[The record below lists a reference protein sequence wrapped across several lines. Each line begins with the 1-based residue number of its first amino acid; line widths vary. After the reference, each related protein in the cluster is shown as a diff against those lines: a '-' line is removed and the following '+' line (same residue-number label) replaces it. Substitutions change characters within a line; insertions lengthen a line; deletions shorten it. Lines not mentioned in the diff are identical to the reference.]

1 MAYTYS
7 KLATYTVG
15 SGGIKSVDFLNIP
28 QNYTDLIIKYSSRE
42 TTAQAYGD
50 LVMRFNG
57 DSGTN
62 YGILFLRGSGTGSGS
77 QTGSYSGIYLGSG
90 VGNSATANTFGN
102 GEVYIPN
109 YTSSTYKSASGDSV
123 GENNASLAY
132 ASIGAS
138 VWNNTSP
145 ITSISITG
153 YYGDTIMQ
161 YSTFHLYGIKAEL

>member
-15 SGGIKSVDFLNIP
+15 SGGIPSVSFLNIP
-28 QNYTDLIIKYSSRE
+28 QNYTDLIVKYSSRE
-42 TTAQAYGD
+42 TTAQVYGD
-50 LVMRFNG
+50 LVMRFNN
-57 DSGTN
+57 DAGTN
-62 YGILFLRGSGTGSGS
+62 YNIYFLRGSGTGGGS
-77 QTGSYSGIYLGSG
+77 QSGSYSGIYLGSG
-90 VGNSATANTFGN
+90 TGNSATANTFGN
-102 GEVYIPN
+102 GEVYISN
-109 YTSSTYKSASGDSV
+109 YTSPTYKSVSGDSA

-132 ASIGAS
+132 VSIS
-138 VWNNTSP
+138 SSIWKNTSP